1 MLYRKIREKI
11 EYKLLNGNKILIV
24 DGARQVGKTFI
35 VRSVGKQLFKHF
47 IEINLINDFNSNK
60 EFEKTRNIKDF
71 YLQLSSLW
79 GNELGD
85 KKDTLIFLDEIQ
97 VYPHLITMLKF
108 LKDDDRYSFICSGS
122 ELGIT
127 LNKTSSIPMGYVE
140 ILKMYPL
147 DFEEFLYANG
157 VGKEVVE
164 HMRNCFKN
172 KKELIEPL
180 HFKILDLFK
189 KYLLIGG
196 LPSPVSDF
204 IQNNN
209 IQSVR
214 EIHNDIY
221 NFYKDDAS
229 KYDKREKL
237 KIIRIF
243 DMIPSTL
250 SNKKKRVIIKEIEGI
265 KGKCKN
271 NYQDEFD
278 YLIYSGIVLNVDAI
292 SNPVFP
298 LIQSQDKNLIKLY
311 LNDVGLLSNIYYK
324 NNIRSILDNTLSIN
338 LGTLYENVVA
348 MELKCHDH
356 KLYYYDNKKNG
367 EVDFLLDD
375 YEHTSIIPIEVKSG
389 KDYKVHS
396 AIDRFVNSGK
406 YKISEAYVLNNDKEI
421 SNKNNIFYIPTY
433 YLMFL

>member
-324 NNIRSILDNTLSIN
+324 NNIRLILDNTLSIN

-406 YKISEAYVLNNDKEI
+406 YKTSEAYVLNNDKEI